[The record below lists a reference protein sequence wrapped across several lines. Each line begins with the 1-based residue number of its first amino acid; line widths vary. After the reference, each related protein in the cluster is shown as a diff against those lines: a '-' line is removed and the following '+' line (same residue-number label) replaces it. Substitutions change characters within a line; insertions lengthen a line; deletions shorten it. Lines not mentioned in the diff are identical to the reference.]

1 MPETFDEVQVEKHF
15 KMKSGCGSIEMHCS
29 ESVVGFWLSSSFA
42 GKDRPIGI
50 VAERG
55 KPPYIC
61 VYAKGKKLP
70 FAIHGEGIQIPG
82 PGANDSPT
90 FLSFDELSI
99 LAKKA
104 KESLSA
110 VSTEGK

>member
-1 MPETFDEVQVEKHF
+1 MPELFDEVQVQKHF

-29 ESVVGFWLSSSFA
+29 ESVVGIWLSSSSG
-42 GKDRPIGI
+42 GKDKPIGI

-70 FAIHGEGIQIPG
+70 FAIHSEGIQVPG
-82 PGANDSPT
+82 IGPKDSPT

-99 LAKKA
+99 LARKA
-104 KESLSA
+104 KEFLS
-110 VSTEGK
+110 SSEGK

>member
-1 MPETFDEVQVEKHF
+1 MPEKFDEVQVEKHF

-29 ESVVGFWLSSSFA
+29 ESVVGIWLSSSFG
-42 GKDRPIGI
+42 GKEQPIGI

-61 VYAKGKKLP
+61 VYTKGKKLP
-70 FAIHGEGIQIPG
+70 FAIHGEGIQVPG
-82 PGANDSPT
+82 AGANDNPT

-104 KESLSA
+104 KAFLSL
-110 VSTEGK
+110 TEGK